1 MLLKESMF
9 WADDTLVLVHQ
20 EQDFK
25 VLSFCCKQCLRNIQ
39 SITAIPVEI
48 CKHSNHAAD
57 VASRGL
63 KAGMFLMSDAWLSN
77 LHTVFCILSGTG
89 LQVQVVWM
97 NFFLTDD
104 AEVKVRVSVN
114 VQQSSKDVDAITRL
128 VCHF

>member
-1 MLLKESMF
+1 MLLKDSMF
-9 WADDTLVLVHQ
+9 WTDNTLVLVHQ
-20 EQDFK
+20 EQDFE
-25 VLSFCCKQCLRNIQ
+25 VLSFGCKQCLRTIQ

-48 CKHSNHAAD
+48 CEHSNHAAD

-63 KAGMFLMSDAWLSN
+63 KAGMFLMSDAWLLK
-77 LHTVFCILSGTG
+77 LHTVVCILYGTG

-114 VQQSSKDVDAITRL
+114 VQQSSKDVDAIARL
-128 VCHF
+128 VRHF